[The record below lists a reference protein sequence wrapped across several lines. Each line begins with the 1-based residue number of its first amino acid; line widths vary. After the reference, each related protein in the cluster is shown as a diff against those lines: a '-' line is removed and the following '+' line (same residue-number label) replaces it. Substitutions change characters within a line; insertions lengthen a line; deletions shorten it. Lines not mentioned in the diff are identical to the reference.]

1 MHTFS
6 LAWPLCHIQ
15 HSSSFMSSWLSG
27 HNTCLVFWTLH
38 SQVNW
43 DAPSS
48 KSEVLKL
55 NHYLVLG
62 PISCWWLSNF
72 ISVLSSD
79 LDNLT
84 IHLTSSL
91 GYLRSTSNILDLEAG
106 RMMAPPKDVYA
117 LILRT
122 VTMLHGKR
130 DFAGMTNLL
139 DYYSD
144 RPTVIKRVRG
154 SQEGRS
160 QRRWCDHPGSRGRK
174 EDGMWDHKPRNENSP
189 LKLEKARRQ
198 MVPWRLQKEPALLT
212 FWL

>member
-1 MHTFS
+1 M
-6 LAWPLCHIQ
+6 L
-15 HSSSFMSSWLSG
+15 M
-27 HNTCLVFWTLH
+27 TLKFH
-38 SQVNW
+38 
-43 DAPSS
+43 
-48 KSEVLKL
+48 
-55 NHYLVLG
+55 
-62 PISCWWLSNF
+62 
-72 ISVLSSD
+72 LSSLFWPWQSNYPSD
-79 LDNLT
+79 ILT
-84 IHLTSSL
+84 RIPKKHFKHIRPW
-91 GYLRSTSNILDLEAG
+91 GRVNAG
-106 RMMAPPKDVYA
+106 PLKDVYV

-130 DFAGMTNLL
+130 DFAGVTNLL

-144 RPTVIKRVRG
+144 RSTVIKRVRG
-154 SQEGRS
+154 SQEGQS